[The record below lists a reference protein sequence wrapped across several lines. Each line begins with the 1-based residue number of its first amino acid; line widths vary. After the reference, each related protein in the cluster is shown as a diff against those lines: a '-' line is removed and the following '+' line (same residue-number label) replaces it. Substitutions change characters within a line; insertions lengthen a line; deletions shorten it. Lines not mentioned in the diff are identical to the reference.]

1 MSCSTSPAPTR
12 RASGSFRTNPALG
25 SFSPR
30 SSGRTRGAPRRPA
43 GRASRS
49 SSRSRRIS
57 VLPRLTPCLRW
68 WRTTA
73 PDLGFAQIDAV
84 LAVVADHGLDGL
96 VATNT
101 MLARPGVFARVAEEG
116 GLSGAPLRRRSTEVV
131 KYVARATGGRLPII
145 GVGGITDIESA
156 AEKLDAGASLVQV
169 YTGMVYRGPF
179 FAAELARALADR
191 QRR

>member
-1 MSCSTSPAPTR
+1 
-12 RASGSFRTNPALG
+12 
-25 SFSPR
+25 
-30 SSGRTRGAPRRPA
+30 
-43 GRASRS
+43 
-49 SSRSRRIS
+49 
-57 VLPRLTPCLRW
+57 
-68 WRTTA
+68 
-73 PDLGFAQIDAV
+73 
-84 LAVVADHGLDGL
+84 
-96 VATNT
+96 
-101 MLARPGVFARVAEEG
+101 
-116 GLSGAPLRRRSTEVV
+116 VV